1 MEIRR
6 ETSRDHDAVYTLI
19 QGAFA
24 SAEHS
29 DGNEQ
34 DLVQALRASP
44 AFVPELSLVAEENG
58 SLVGHILFTEAKVG
72 EDTVLA
78 LAPLSVR
85 PAAQRRGVGTALIR
99 EGHRIAAELGYGY
112 ALVLGSETYY
122 PRSGYRPAESFGIEV
137 PPGMPPAN
145 FMAVRLRADAQP
157 IGGAVTY
164 ADEFGL

>member
-19 QGAFA
+19 QEAFA

-112 ALVLGSETYY
+112 ALVLGSATYY

-145 FMAVRLRADAQP
+145 FMAIRLRADARP